1 MVKKA
6 LGPIIEE
13 TKDVPE
19 GVTIEFN
26 EAYLE
31 QKLAEKCGYLILCAN
46 IKEVEALC
54 GNLSSTYLFE
64 ALTKR
69 VTELEKQV
77 EKNFSDTSW
86 SRVRTKL
93 HSVSQ
98 VTSRRTKDL
107 M

>member
-13 TKDVPE
+13 AKDVPE

-54 GNLSSTYLFE
+54 GNLSSIYLIE

-69 VTELEKQV
+69 VTELESK
-77 EKNFSDTSW
+77 
-86 SRVRTKL
+86 
-93 HSVSQ
+93 
-98 VTSRRTKDL
+98 SRRISQIPLGQELGQNYIQFHK
-107 M
+107 

>member
-1 MVKKA
+1 MEQFFRMVKKA
-6 LGPIIEE
+6 LGPIVEE
-13 TKDVPE
+13 AKDVPE

-77 EKNFSDTSW
+77 
-86 SRVRTKL
+86 
-93 HSVSQ
+93 
-98 VTSRRTKDL
+98 
-107 M
+107 